1 MCAAWNSINNE
12 NSQHRQQW
20 ARRYA
25 IIARPAIKLVAEIV
39 MSPIELLQKLFYRP
53 NARQDE
59 FVVEDLNAKFKKS
72 LNENYI
78 ACFSQKMHNKPV
90 ALKLDPRKTYDN
102 LEACQSGTF
111 KTIDSENWQEEKVPE
126 LQLIDEIEE
135 QKLAINV
142 VYLPSASLSDSQ
154 IMRARKAQSSFT
166 QSGIYQ
172 LVEPDINPHGLQQF
186 IEKKEEK
193 TA

>member
-126 LQLIDEIEE
+126 LQLIDKIEE